1 MENEPYKMN
10 SNFAACVILYH
21 PKKEDI
27 ANISTYSTKVERVY
41 ILDNTEGKSNEN
53 LFSGIEN
60 ASYFW
65 DGENKGLSIRL
76 NAACQRA
83 IEDNFD
89 FLLTMDQDSSFLEEN
104 IDIYFKDILTFAN
117 KETTAIYGLEY
128 DKEYLSVKKDQVT
141 FEKKDHL
148 ITSASVMNLKLFSIV
163 GGFDEN
169 LFIDG
174 VDIDYC
180 YAAMAK
186 GLDNIQ
192 FKNNYFKHSLG
203 EPVRKGSV
211 TSFYLLKKNVR
222 IHSAIRVYY
231 MKRNMLYLEEKYG
244 ALFPG
249 FIQKQKKVYQRHI
262 KRCIKYSDT
271 FIKVI
276 KLRNQA
282 ISDFKNKKMGKI
294 VL

>member
-1 MENEPYKMN
+1 MK

-27 ANISTYSTKVERVY
+27 ANISTYCTKVEKLY
-41 ILDNTEGKSNEN
+41 IFDNTEEKSNEN
-53 LFSGIEN
+53 LFVGMDNIN
-60 ASYFW
+60 YFW

-76 NAACQRA
+76 NAACQMA
-83 IEDNFD
+83 IADKFD
-89 FLLTMDQDSSFLEEN
+89 YLLTMDQDSSFIEEN
-104 IDIYFKDILTFAN
+104 IDCYFKDVLNFKE
-117 KETTAIYGLEY
+117 KETVAIFGLEY
-128 DKEYLSVKKDQVT
+128 NKEYISVKKNDIT

-148 ITSASVMNLKLFSIV
+148 ITSASVMNLKLFTTI

-186 GLDNIQ
+186 GFNNIQ
-192 FKNNYFKHSLG
+192 FKYNYFKHALG

-231 MKRNMLYLEEKYG
+231 MKRNMLYLEEKYSKI
-244 ALFPG
+244 FPEY
-249 FIQKQKKVYQRHI
+249 IQKQKKVYQRHI

-271 FIKVI
+271 FFKVI

-282 ISDFKNKKMGKI
+282 ISDYKNKKMGKI
-294 VL
+294 VLKN